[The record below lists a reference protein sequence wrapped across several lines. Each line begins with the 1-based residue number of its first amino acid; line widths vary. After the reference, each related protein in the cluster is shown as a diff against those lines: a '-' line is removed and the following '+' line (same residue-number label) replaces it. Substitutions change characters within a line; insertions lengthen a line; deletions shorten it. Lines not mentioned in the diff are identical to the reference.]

1 MTNRISSPQR
11 LRKDI
16 STGKMVPAN
25 ELIRVVR
32 TKENLVL
39 VDSQKKLN
47 GRGVYLAPNLEAL
60 KIVQQKKLIQRN
72 LRCEV
77 PVELFTALEAEIV
90 NN

>member
-1 MTNRISSPQR
+1 MTNRVSKPQM

-32 TKENLVL
+32 TKDQTVV
-39 VDSQKKLN
+39 VDSTKQLN
-47 GRGVYLAPNLEAL
+47 GRGVYLAPNLDAL
-60 KIVQQKKLIQRN
+60 RIVQQKKLIQRN

-77 PVELFTALEAEIV
+77 PAELFTALEAEIV

>member
-1 MTNRISSPQR
+1 MTNRKSSPKI
-11 LRKDI
+11 LRKEI
-16 STGKMVPAN
+16 STGNMLPAN

-32 TKENLVL
+32 TKEQMVL
-39 VDSQKKLN
+39 VDSEKKLN

-60 KIVQQKKLIQRN
+60 KIVQQKKLLQRN

-77 PVELFTALEAEIV
+77 PAELFAALEAEIV